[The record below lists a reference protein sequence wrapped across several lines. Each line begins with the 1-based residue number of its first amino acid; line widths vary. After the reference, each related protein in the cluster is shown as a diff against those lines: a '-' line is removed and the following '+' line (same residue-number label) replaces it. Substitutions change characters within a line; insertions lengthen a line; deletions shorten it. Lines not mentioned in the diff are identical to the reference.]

1 MYSLGQW
8 LILGNLLKMKI
19 VLGHHPGLTDSETL
33 GVGAHLSVLASPPG
47 DSDTEVYKLSA

>member
-33 GVGAHLSVLASPPG
+33 GVGAQLSVLASPPG